1 MKYLYGI
8 TQGEI
13 VRNFCLR
20 RVWDFMLWKLWMV
33 KLNVIPFNLTDKLQT
48 LKLNGHLLSNI
59 NKVGQLKILVI
70 WNVMPCQ

>member
-1 MKYLYGI
+1 
-8 TQGEI
+8 
-13 VRNFCLR
+13 
-20 RVWDFMLWKLWMV
+20 MV